1 MIKGTTPKHT
11 FTIPLETSELA
22 SIRIIYAQDDTQLF
36 VKEMS
41 DCVLEGKTISVTLT
55 QAETLRFDDTKLAQI
70 QLRVKT
76 KSGEVLSSDVLVV
89 YVGKCLDTE
98 VMV

>member
-55 QAETLRFDDTKLAQI
+55 QEETLKFDDTKLAQI

>member
-55 QAETLRFDDTKLAQI
+55 QEETLEFDDTKLAQI

>member
-55 QAETLRFDDTKLAQI
+55 QAETLKFDDTKLAQI